1 VGSKMKITG
10 AGNNSNISLREIDS
24 SYDISLDRSS
34 ESFNPNKMIY
44 VYSKEEMQL
53 QGDPSN

>member
-1 VGSKMKITG
+1 MKITG
-10 AGNNSNISLREIDS
+10 AGNNSNISLREINS

-44 VYSKEEMQL
+44 VYSKEEMQV